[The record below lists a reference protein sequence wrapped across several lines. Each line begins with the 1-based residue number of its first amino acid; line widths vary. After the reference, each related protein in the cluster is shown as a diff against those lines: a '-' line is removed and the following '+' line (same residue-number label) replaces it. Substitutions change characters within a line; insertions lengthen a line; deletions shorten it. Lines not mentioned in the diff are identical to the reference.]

1 VNAELQRFEYAD
13 PPTVNP
19 QMTAQQRRDL
29 GRLRR
34 RDAPFEGALSVPGS
48 MEDVWDVLR
57 SRRLGDSPAIMV
69 LAGGPRAIVVPTAL
83 HGRRLWDFSTVD
95 DMLPMSFETDL
106 LAHALRMAG
115 SIKRNQQGRVVRALV
130 SSYSQALHASLAQ
143 RRTDWV
149 RFGITY
155 SASLKRSALAK
166 MSSASFTS
174 YTAGV
179 KNFVNFS
186 GQSLRVGRLAQWWG
200 VGKEEVQDILGP
212 GLESE
217 FAQYRE
223 TLSDSDAG
231 VLVDYRII
239 SGYQSPQG
247 DVLVLLGGMRSSDM
261 ILLHAQAVVAS
272 PFEGT
277 WGLWRQGSDVQR
289 VLVARATVPIMAWDL
304 TGWSTAPDGSVGRV
318 WSRLRWHPPRK
329 EPNTRKDSAIAERH
343 AVVQGACLGLSHAR
357 TGDAWAIAGYLGKS
371 DRFAK
376 ALVRAVSSSAG

>member
-13 PPTVNP
+13 PPTVDP

-34 RDAPFEGALSVPGS
+34 RDAPFDSALTVPGS
-48 MEDVWDVLR
+48 TEDVWDALR
-57 SRRLGDSPAIMV
+57 SRRLDHSPAIMV
-69 LAGGPRAIVVPTAL
+69 LAVGPRAIVVPTHL

-106 LAHALRMAG
+106 LAHALRLAG
-115 SIKRNQQGRVVRALV
+115 SVKHRQQGHVVRALV
-130 SSYSQALHASLAQ
+130 SSYTQALHASLAQ
-143 RRTDWV
+143 RRTDWM

-155 SASLKRSALAK
+155 SASLNRSALAK
-166 MSSASFTS
+166 MSSASFNS
-174 YTAGV
+174 FAAGM
-179 KNFVNFS
+179 KNFINSS
-186 GQSLRVGRLAQWWG
+186 GQSLRVGRLARWWG
-200 VGKEEVQDILGP
+200 VGKEEVQDVLGP

-223 TLSDSDAG
+223 TLSDADAG
-231 VLVDYRII
+231 ALVDYRII
-239 SGYQSPQG
+239 SGYQSPHG

-261 ILLHAQAVVAS
+261 ILLHAQAVAAS
-272 PFEGT
+272 PFEGN

-289 VLVARATVPIMAWDL
+289 VLVARATAPIMAWDL

-318 WSRLRWHPPRK
+318 WSRLRWRPPLK
-329 EPNTRKDSAIAERH
+329 ETNIRKDPAIAERH

-376 ALVRAVSSSAG
+376 ALVRAVSPGAG